1 TADRFKTSDYHAMLA
16 AIWPGQVPT
25 LELVVTLG
33 EVAPAGMRR
42 WAELGRAPDRA
53 ALARAEADLDADDP
67 INIQFTSGT
76 TGHPKG
82 ATLTRR

>member
-1 TADRFKTSDYHAMLA
+1 
-16 AIWPGQVPT
+16 VPT

-82 ATLTRR
+82 ATLTHRNILNNGYFTGRTLRLTPQDRI